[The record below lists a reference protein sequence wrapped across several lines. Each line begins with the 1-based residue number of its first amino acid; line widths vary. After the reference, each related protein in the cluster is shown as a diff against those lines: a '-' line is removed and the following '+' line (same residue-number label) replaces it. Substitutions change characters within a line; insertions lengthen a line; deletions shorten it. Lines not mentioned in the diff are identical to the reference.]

1 MNITTAIVQEVQ
13 KAVIGKDDIIK
24 KLLITLLAR
33 GNVLLE
39 DIPGVG
45 KTNLAMAFSRCM
57 SLNYHRMQ
65 FTSDVMPSDI
75 TGFTMYNPQTNT
87 FEYREGV
94 AFCHL
99 FLADEINRTSSK
111 TQAALL
117 ELMEEGSITVDGVT
131 RPLPAPFFVIATQNA
146 FGSAGTQ
153 LLPDSQ
159 LDRFMVKMSIGYPDA
174 NAEVKIIKS
183 RSTKNPLDAIEAVAT
198 SEQILQ
204 MQEEV
209 DAIFVHDDIL
219 QYIVDIVEKTR
230 NHEMVL
236 QGASPRGS
244 LSLMKMAKAH
254 AYFHNRDYV
263 IPDDVLAI
271 VHIVLD
277 HRLIL
282 HPLAKTK
289 EKTAYMC
296 IEDIIQAV
304 LAPTI
309 R

>member
-1 MNITTAIVQEVQ
+1 MNVTNTIMQEVK
-13 KAVIGKDDIIK
+13 KAVIGKDEIVKD
-24 KLLITLLAR
+24 LLTTLLAR

-45 KTNLAMAFSRCM
+45 KTNMALAFSKSM
-57 SLNYHRMQ
+57 SLHYHRMQ

-87 FEYREGV
+87 FEYRKGV

-131 RPLPAPFFVIATQNA
+131 RFLPKPFFVIATQNA

-159 LDRFMVKMSIGYPDA
+159 LDRFMVKMTIGYPDPVS
-174 NAEVKIIKS
+174 EVEILK
-183 RSTKNPLDAIEAVAT
+183 RRNQANPLQTIMQVVTPEEICA
-198 SEQILQ
+198 

-209 DAIFVHDDIL
+209 DQVFVHP
-219 QYIVDIVEKTR
+219 DIVEYIVSIVTKTR
-230 NHEMVL
+230 HIEEVQ

-244 LSLMKMAKAH
+244 LALMKMAKAR
-254 AYFHNRDYV
+254 AYMENRDFV
-263 IPDDVLAI
+263 IPDDIINIA
-271 VHIVLD
+271 HIVLD

-282 HPLAKTK
+282 HPFVK
-289 EKTAYMC
+289 EKTAYQV
-296 IEDIIQAV
+296 IATILKEVPVPKV
-304 LAPTI
+304 L
-309 R
+309 